1 MCCGV
6 MACRAHARLVVTAP
20 LQNALKA
27 NAKLQAELSM
37 QTEGIQAMMD
47 KYKTMESEYTKL
59 VKTSVF
65 VGVLLSL
72 RQPALMRTCTFSTCL
87 CT

>member
-1 MCCGV
+1 

-59 VKTSVF
+59 VKNADF
-65 VGVLLSL
+65 VWSAFLSC
-72 RQPALMRTCTFSTCL
+72 QPALMRTCTFSTCL